1 MYSNDKFYV
10 SHFTSKDNLKYILES
25 MSLQPLSL
33 QEKIFKHK
41 NPKGEW
47 NPTYYYESSETEG
60 DPEKYKRSIFYSIL
74 FPDNDGI
81 PIFNP
86 PFIGHDVYFIFSSKI
101 ISDNANMVGKHNIQE
116 GPIFCKNWNFGKI
129 IPKWCTSYD
138 SSKSLDENLNS
149 WRALLSKS
157 IQTYHEGNKEY
168 NSDLMPMES
177 GALGTELLIEG
188 EMPIEADLKYIY
200 VPRGNLEMNIIE
212 KLGKINPIYEKLS
225 EKMIEQT
232 NFDEKNIED
241 LMKSYDYLP
250 WTTTNPFK

>member
-1 MYSNDKFYV
+1 MYSSDKFYV
-10 SHFTSKDNLKYILES
+10 CHFTSKNNLKKIIDS

-33 QEKIFKHK
+33 QEKIFKHNDLDK
-41 NPKGEW
+41 EW
-47 NPTYYYESSETEG
+47 NPTDYYESSETEG

-86 PFIGHDVYFIFSSKI
+86 PVVGKEAYFIFSPKI

-138 SSKSLDENLNS
+138 SSKSLDENLNT
-149 WRALLSKS
+149 WRNS
-157 IQTYHEGNKEY
+157 IITGIQKYHEGNKEY
-168 NSDLMPMES
+168 NPDLMPVES
-177 GALGTELLIEG
+177 GALGTELLMEG

-200 VPRGNLEMNIIE
+200 VPEANNQSEMMESFAKMNI
-212 KLGKINPIYEKLS
+212 KYEKV
-225 EKMIEQT
+225 IERIKQEES
-232 NFDEKNIED
+232 DIQK
-241 LMKSYDYLP
+241 LMEENDHLP
-250 WTTTNPFK
+250 WIRKNPFV